1 MLDVP
6 GICRLA
12 HERGLTVIC
21 DATVATPFLQPTLR
35 RAEIT
40 ERPDFVIH
48 SYTKDLSGSGNTT
61 AGVVIARTERMFM
74 PKGATV
80 RCAGHDGVEREY
92 RWDET
97 MFWNVYYVKGAF
109 LDSDKAFEVLSGMR
123 TVELR
128 LLAKC
133 INTIVLAQVLAQHPM
148 INVQCSAVP
157 GHPNAALREQLM
169 TLGLPAPLFTIDFE
183 RAAPGAGGVSRDQL
197 KRLFDNLEPA
207 FGLQVSLGQIQTT
220 VLCPAL
226 TSHSELGDAALR
238 EAGISP
244 APSVFPLAM
253 RIHAF
258 CSSTFAVPENWPSAS
273 WRRVSQP
280 DSRQPAP
287 SMRCMSRST
296 STCIR
301 AGCARERTQEAN
313 FSRPSGAAAARCGQQ
328 HSGVDAFENCRTA
341 LIGDDGIKEAVQLL
355 EFVDRDAQFLDFKSA
370 AIAKYVVTELCFAM
384 VGNGA
389 QVQVEGCRQLIYS
402 VAGRNSNL
410 KGIRVALRSVELDHV
425 FADLFGLPKIQQLA
439 ADHARPDQQ

>member
-1 MLDVP
+1 VVRWESTAAFRARLDAVALQYAERIAQGRQIFIYLESPCNPHGNVLDVP

-128 LLAKC
+128 ILAKC

-148 INVQCSAVP
+148 INVHCSAVP
-157 GHPNAALREQLM
+157 GHANAKLREQLM

-183 RAAPGAGGVSRDQL
+183 RGAPGGV
-197 KRLFDNLEPA
+197 A
-207 FGLQVSLGQIQTT
+207 
-220 VLCPAL
+220 
-226 TSHSELGDAALR
+226 
-238 EAGISP
+238 
-244 APSVFPLAM
+244 
-253 RIHAF
+253 
-258 CSSTFAVPENWPSAS
+258 
-273 WRRVSQP
+273 
-280 DSRQPAP
+280 
-287 SMRCMSRST
+287 
-296 STCIR
+296 
-301 AGCARERTQEAN
+301 
-313 FSRPSGAAAARCGQQ
+313 
-328 HSGVDAFENCRTA
+328 
-341 LIGDDGIKEAVQLL
+341 
-355 EFVDRDAQFLDFKSA
+355 
-370 AIAKYVVTELCFAM
+370 
-384 VGNGA
+384 
-389 QVQVEGCRQLIYS
+389 S
-402 VAGRNSNL
+402 VAIS
-410 KGIRVALRSVELDHV
+410 
-425 FADLFGLPKIQQLA
+425 
-439 ADHARPDQQ
+439 